1 MKIKSIRQRNFLKR
15 RMVIIIYLFIKIV
28 DLAFRKLEER
38 PVFHCALQRRQ
49 SGAISSFE
57 ILESQEV
64 AE

>member
-28 DLAFRKLEER
+28 DLAFRKL
-38 PVFHCALQRRQ
+38 ALQRRQ